1 MELPQK
7 LLNQYPSVRTLVQK
21 PVQMKPDKPMFRQ
34 YPAMF
39 TFDDGGSMMVNVTAR
54 NKPYWGGQLENE
66 IKREWN
72 KNPSHIHKIVRVKIF
87 RNSKEGGFLIKNNKV
102 IKV

>member
-1 MELPQK
+1 MELPRK
-7 LLNQYPSVRTLVQK
+7 LLDQYPSVRTSVQK

-54 NKPYWGGQLENE
+54 NKPYWGGAIGE
-66 IKREWN
+66 RD
-72 KNPSHIHKIVRVKIF
+72 
-87 RNSKEGGFLIKNNKV
+87 
-102 IKV
+102 